1 MKSLIS
7 VTPREFKRDFN
18 EVMEMCTDMCMTTNQ
33 EIIIAVPTS
42 RKSNT
47 HAEIAKLVPVE
58 NGRGIKYEYDKELM
72 DKYGINASNPKL
84 SKIEAIMADAFEDE
98 GVYSLISPEVKNRL
112 AKAVEI
118 AAKKL
123 ITMKFAKI
131 RNVKSPVR
139 GTGKAA
145 GIDFF
150 VPNFGSNK
158 GFIVNPGTDVLI
170 PSGIKM
176 EIPEGYM
183 LMAADKSGVVTS
195 KWACLGA
202 GRTPKAEAFE
212 SIVILGAK
220 IVDEDYQGE
229 IHIHVVNVGKA
240 KAHIKPGMK
249 IAQFILVPVS
259 YEGLEEVSESELFS
273 RSSERGDGA
282 LGSTG
287 SY

>member
-1 MKSLIS
+1 
-7 VTPREFKRDFN
+7 
-18 EVMEMCTDMCMTTNQ
+18 
-33 EIIIAVPTS
+33 
-42 RKSNT
+42 
-47 HAEIAKLVPVE
+47 
-58 NGRGIKYEYDKELM
+58 
-72 DKYGINASNPKL
+72 
-84 SKIEAIMADAFEDE
+84 
-98 GVYSLISPEVKNRL
+98 
-112 AKAVEI
+112 
-118 AAKKL
+118 
-123 ITMKFAKI
+123 MKFCKI

-139 GTGKAA
+139 GTSKAA

-150 VPNFGSNK
+150 VPNFGDNK
-158 GFIVNPGTDVLI
+158 DFIVEPGTDILI

-202 GRTPKAEAFE
+202 GREPKPNAFE

-220 IVDEDYQGE
+220 IIDEDYQGE
-229 IHIHVVNVGKA
+229 IYIHIINAGRA
-240 KAHIKPGMK
+240 KVHIKPGMK

-259 YEGLEEVSESELFS
+259 YEGLEEVTEAELFS
-273 RSSERGDGA
+273 RSSERGEGA

>member
-1 MKSLIS
+1 
-7 VTPREFKRDFN
+7 
-18 EVMEMCTDMCMTTNQ
+18 
-33 EIIIAVPTS
+33 
-42 RKSNT
+42 
-47 HAEIAKLVPVE
+47 
-58 NGRGIKYEYDKELM
+58 
-72 DKYGINASNPKL
+72 
-84 SKIEAIMADAFEDE
+84 
-98 GVYSLISPEVKNRL
+98 
-112 AKAVEI
+112 
-118 AAKKL
+118 
-123 ITMKFAKI
+123 MKFCKV
-131 RNVKSPVR
+131 RDVKSPVR

-150 VPNFGSNK
+150 VPNFGGNK
-158 GFIVNPGTDVLI
+158 CFIVHPGTDLLI

-176 EIPEGYM
+176 EIP
-183 LMAADKSGVVTS
+183 DKSGVVTS

-229 IHIHVVNVGKA
+229 IHIHIINVGRA
-240 KAHIKPGMK
+240 KVHIKQGMK

-259 YEGLEEVSESELFS
+259 YEGLEEVSEAELFS

>member
-1 MKSLIS
+1 
-7 VTPREFKRDFN
+7 
-18 EVMEMCTDMCMTTNQ
+18 
-33 EIIIAVPTS
+33 
-42 RKSNT
+42 
-47 HAEIAKLVPVE
+47 
-58 NGRGIKYEYDKELM
+58 
-72 DKYGINASNPKL
+72 
-84 SKIEAIMADAFEDE
+84 
-98 GVYSLISPEVKNRL
+98 
-112 AKAVEI
+112 
-118 AAKKL
+118 
-123 ITMKFAKI
+123 MKFCKI

-139 GTGKAA
+139 GTSKAA

-150 VPNFGSNK
+150 VPNFGDNK
-158 GFIVNPGTDVLI
+158 GLIVNPGTDILI

-195 KWACLGA
+195 KWACINA
-202 GRTPKAEAFE
+202 RRKPKDEAFE
-212 SIVILGAK
+212 SPVVLGAK

-229 IHIHVVNVGKA
+229 IHIHLINLGNETV
-240 KAHIKPGMK
+240 HIKPGMK

-259 YEGLEEVSESELFS
+259 YEELEEVPEAELFS